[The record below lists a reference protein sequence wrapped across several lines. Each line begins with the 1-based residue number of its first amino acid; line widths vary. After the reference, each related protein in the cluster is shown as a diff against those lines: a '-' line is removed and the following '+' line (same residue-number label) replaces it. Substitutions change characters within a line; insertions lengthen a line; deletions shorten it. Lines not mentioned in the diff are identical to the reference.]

1 VTIRRFESSYSD
13 DEALNR
19 VQKSLEESVGFLRDA
34 TILDGKLITVDVAS
48 GTEVAV
54 GHGLGRKFKGFIPVL
69 IKRKSDGA
77 LYPYLFFV
85 PQTSDDDSLYFNL
98 SILGPN
104 ELTVSF
110 WIF

>member
-1 VTIRRFESSYSD
+1 MIRFDPIYGQDVS
-13 DEALNR
+13 LNR
-19 VQKSLEESVGFLRDA
+19 LKKSLSEAVGPLSDIP
-34 TILDGKLITVDVAS
+34 ILNGKLITVDVAS

-77 LYPYLFFV
+77 LFPNLFFV
-85 PQTSDDDSLYFNL
+85 PQTSKDESLYFNL
-98 SILGPN
+98 SILGTN